1 MSHNGPYRAVTTQT
15 VGVSSR
21 SAATTNAVADQI
33 QEVRLV
39 STTNCHYVIGSAPTA
54 TTGDP
59 FLPAGTIEYIRIG
72 INEKVAF
79 IQRAGTGDAYVTELS
94 K

>member
-1 MSHNGPYRAVTTQT
+1 M
-15 VGVSSR
+15 
-21 SAATTNAVADQI
+21 ADQI

>member
-1 MSHNGPYRAVTTQT
+1 M
-15 VGVSSR
+15 
-21 SAATTNAVADQI
+21 
-33 QEVRLV
+33 
-39 STTNCHYVIGSAPTA
+39 
-54 TTGDP
+54 TGDP